1 MVAHFLSIK
10 KEAANDSH
18 RAKRLTSNG
27 LNRFLYLKSI
37 GKDLNLEDR
46 WASIGPKLEATNP
59 ADGLPSLTD
68 TDLNFFV
75 FFCFILLFLGW
86 QFRFDAA

>member
-59 ADGLPSLTD
+59 ADGLPSL
-68 TDLNFFV
+68 NFFFV
-75 FFCFILLFLGW
+75 CFILFFLGW
-86 QFRFDAA
+86 QFEFDAV